1 VARAFGGTVRFG
13 VPAEVAFG
21 YLADPGNRPAWQS
34 SLSRV
39 DDVDGEPR
47 VGQTW
52 TDVTKPGLRPAME
65 TTVLERPRLWAESGT
80 WRFVRAELTLHFV
93 PVGEEA
99 CDVRFRFRIRALGPL
114 GAAATAVSVPAV
126 RADLRRAAGLLA
138 DH

>member
-1 VARAFGGTVRFG
+1 VARALGGTVRFG
-13 VPAEVAFG
+13 VRPEVAFDF
-21 YLADPGNRPAWQS
+21 LTDPRNRPAWQS
-34 SLSRV
+34 SLSSV

-80 WRFVRAELTLHFV
+80 WRLVRADLTLHFV
-93 PVGEEA
+93 PVGAEV

-126 RADLRRAAGLLA
+126 RADLQRAARLLA
-138 DH
+138 GR